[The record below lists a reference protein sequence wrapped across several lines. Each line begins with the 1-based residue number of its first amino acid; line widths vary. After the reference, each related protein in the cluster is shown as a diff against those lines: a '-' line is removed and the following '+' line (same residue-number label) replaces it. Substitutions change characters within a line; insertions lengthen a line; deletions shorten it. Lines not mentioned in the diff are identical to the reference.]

1 MMRDSY
7 MMDVDRERNCYS
19 CRRFG
24 NLVKNYRNQ
33 EIIGQGKRI
42 EYGNNVNTL
51 NNLKEKESLIVLD

>member
-1 MMRDSY
+1 

-19 CRRFG
+19 CRGFG

>member
-1 MMRDSY
+1 MKRDSY

-19 CRRFG
+19 CRGFG
-24 NLVKNYRNQ
+24 NLVKNHRNQ